1 MILAFFKLSFVYI
14 VSLFSMPEASAMEE
28 HYPASDQP
36 SVSVGEVVGRSI
48 PGQQPLRR
56 VKFLVEWRDQTIP
69 IVLEDSDTIGNL
81 L

>member
-1 MILAFFKLSFVYI
+1 
-14 VSLFSMPEASAMEE
+14 MEE
-28 HYPASDQP
+28 HYPASDQS

-48 PGQQPLRR
+48 PVQQPLRR

-69 IVLEDSDTIGNL
+69 IVLEDSETIGNL

>member
-1 MILAFFKLSFVYI
+1 
-14 VSLFSMPEASAMEE
+14 MPEAPAIEE

-36 SVSVGEVVGRSI
+36 LVSVGEVVGRSI
-48 PGQQPLRR
+48 PVQQPARR

>member
-1 MILAFFKLSFVYI
+1 
-14 VSLFSMPEASAMEE
+14 MPEAPAMEE

-48 PGQQPLRR
+48 PVQHPLRR

-69 IVLEDSDTIGNL
+69 IVLEDSETIGNL